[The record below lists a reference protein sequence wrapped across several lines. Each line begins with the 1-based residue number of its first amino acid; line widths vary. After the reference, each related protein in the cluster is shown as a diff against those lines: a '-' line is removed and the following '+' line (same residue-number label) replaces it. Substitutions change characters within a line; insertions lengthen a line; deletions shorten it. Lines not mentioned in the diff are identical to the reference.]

1 MHDLGRSKMS
11 RSQAMQNWG
20 EDSFTTIIQDEL
32 SVVSEQ
38 TQGYH
43 NTTNHLIFYDIQE
56 DDDAPTPSVSI
67 KDLDR
72 DLQKSKAYTKE
83 SLILYRDSSEKCIN
97 RTADF
102 FY

>member
-20 EDSFTTIIQDEL
+20 EDSFSTIIRDEL
-32 SVVSEQ
+32 SVASEQ
-38 TQGYH
+38 NQGYH
-43 NTTNHLIFYDIQE
+43 NTTNHLIFYDIEE

-67 KDLDR
+67 KDFLALDP

-83 SLILYRDSSEKCIN
+83 SLILYRDSFKKMHQ
-97 RTADF
+97 
-102 FY
+102 